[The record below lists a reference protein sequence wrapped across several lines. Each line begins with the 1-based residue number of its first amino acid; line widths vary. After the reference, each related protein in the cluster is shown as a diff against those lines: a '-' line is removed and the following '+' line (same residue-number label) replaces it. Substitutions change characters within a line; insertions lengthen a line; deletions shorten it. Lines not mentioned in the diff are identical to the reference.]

1 MVCASAG
8 GDPNDTNHTSFKTM
22 TFKNL
27 SKIKSIYEKFRIDQ
41 SDLKPEM
48 LWDAKNPPK
57 PIWEDFN
64 FVRPRENMDEKGR
77 INGTNDHD
85 YIPGTSGNDTIN
97 GLHGSDLIYGG
108 NGDDHLRGDN
118 NVFRSTDGVDTIY
131 GGDGRDVIRAHF
143 GYGEDGND
151 RLSAPHSGGAY
162 LDGGDND
169 DRLEGGLDQDTLIGG
184 TGKDY
189 LRGGSESDT
198 MSGGSG
204 VDHFVVG
211 QRNEHRRG
219 IATDLITDFQ
229 DVGDKIQ
236 FELVSFRN
244 LSFEDLEFAF
254 NRAGDLVVSTDVTL
268 VDDEERLNVSGVLA
282 EIQGLNPRADL
293 EQQIQHTGNGVV
305 ELIAE
310 M

>member
-1 MVCASAG
+1 
-8 GDPNDTNHTSFKTM
+8 M

-41 SDLKPEM
+41 SALKPKM

-64 FVRPRENMDEKGR
+64 FIRPRENMDEKGR

-143 GYGEDGND
+143 GYGEDDND

>member
-1 MVCASAG
+1 
-8 GDPNDTNHTSFKTM
+8 M
-22 TFKNL
+22 TFKSI
-27 SKIKSIYEKFRIDQ
+27 SKIQSIYEKFKIDQ
-41 SDLKPEM
+41 SDLKPKM

-64 FVRPRENMDEKGR
+64 FIRPRGNTDEKGE

-108 NGDDHLRGDN
+108 DGDDNLRGDN
-118 NVFRSTDGVDTIY
+118 NAFRRTDGIDTIY
-131 GGDGRDVIRAHF
+131 GGDGNDVIRSHF
-143 GYGEDGND
+143 GYGEDGED

-162 LDGGDND
+162 LDGGDNK
-169 DRLEGGLDQDTLIGG
+169 DRLEGGLFQDTLIGG
-184 TGKDY
+184 SENDY

-211 QRNEHRRG
+211 QRNEHRHG
-219 IATDLITDFQ
+219 IGTDLITDFQ

-244 LSFEDLEFAF
+244 LSFQDLDFAF
-254 NRAGDLVVSTDVTL
+254 NHAGSLMVSTNIVLMD
-268 VDDEERLNVSGVLA
+268 DDERLRVSGVLA
-282 EIQGLNPRADL
+282 EIQGLNSRVDL
-293 EQQIQHTGNGVV
+293 EQQIQHTGNGVI

>member
-1 MVCASAG
+1 MCIGG
-8 GDPNDTNHTSFKTM
+8 GDPKDTNQTRLNAM
-22 TFKNL
+22 TFKNT
-27 SKIKSIYEKFRIDQ
+27 SKIKSIYEKFKIDQ
-41 SDLKPEM
+41 GDLRPKM
-48 LWDAKNPPK
+48 KWNAKNPPK

-64 FVRPRENMDEKGR
+64 FIRPRENMNEKGEV
-77 INGTNDHD
+77 NGTNNND
-85 YIPGTSGNDTIN
+85 YIPGTKGNDTIN

-108 NGDDHLRGDN
+108 DGNDHLRGDKN
-118 NVFRSTDGVDTIY
+118 TFRRTDGIDTIY
-131 GGDGRDVIRAHF
+131 GGDGNDVIRAHY
-143 GYGEDGND
+143 GYGEDGDD

-162 LDGGDND
+162 LDGGDDN
-169 DRLEGGLDQDTLIGG
+169 DRLEGGLNNDTLIGG
-184 TGKDY
+184 SGNDY

-211 QRNEHRRG
+211 QRNEHRHG
-219 IATDLITDFQ
+219 IGTDLITDFQ

-244 LSFEDLEFAF
+244 LSFQDLDFAF
-254 NRAGDLVVSTDVTL
+254 NRAGNLVVSTDVVL
-268 VDDEERLNVSGVLA
+268 RNDGERLHVTGVLA
-282 EIQGLNPRADL
+282 EIQGLNSRVDL
-293 EQQIQHTGNGVV
+293 GQQIQHTGNGVI